1 DGIHNYSDV
10 YVGLGVGIG
19 LFLSYITA
27 SSYFYYGAVII
38 AAVAILYTSYSV
50 GKDSITGIMD
60 LPKDKKMIPKIKEIV
75 SENKDV
81 WEIKSIRAR
90 WAGAVVF
97 VELVIAVNSR
107 LRIEEAHDV
116 ATSIEESLTSRISD
130 IKDVVVHIE
139 PSVSNIHV
147 ILVPINDKEE
157 VSDVFARSTRYELFK
172 YVGKELKFSKSI
184 EVSEREVPSEKN
196 ALRVLEIAKDNGV
209 TDVIT
214 LNAGQIVRS
223 LFEVNHIYLWRATS
237 RSVEENVSLLLQ
249 NQLQRITI

>member
-1 DGIHNYSDV
+1 
-10 YVGLGVGIG
+10 
-19 LFLSYITA
+19 
-27 SSYFYYGAVII
+27 
-38 AAVAILYTSYSV
+38 
-50 GKDSITGIMD
+50 
-60 LPKDKKMIPKIKEIV
+60 
-75 SENKDV
+75 
-81 WEIKSIRAR
+81 
-90 WAGAVVF
+90 
-97 VELVIAVNSR
+97 
-107 LRIEEAHDV
+107 
-116 ATSIEESLTSRISD
+116 
-130 IKDVVVHIE
+130 
-139 PSVSNIHV
+139 
-147 ILVPINDKEE
+147 
-157 VSDVFARSTRYELFK
+157 K